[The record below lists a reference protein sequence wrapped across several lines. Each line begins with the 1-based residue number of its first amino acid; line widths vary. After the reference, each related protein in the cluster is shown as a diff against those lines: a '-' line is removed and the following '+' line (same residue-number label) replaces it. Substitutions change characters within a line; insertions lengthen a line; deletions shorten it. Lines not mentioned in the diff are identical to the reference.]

1 MKIKD
6 GFVLKE
12 LSGSYLVV
20 PLGSQVT
27 DFAHIIKLTETS
39 AFLWKKL
46 ESECEVEDLI
56 SALLQEYDVDRETA
70 TKGVN
75 SFVSKLK
82 ESNLLMS

>member
-12 LSGSYLVV
+12 LAGSFLVV
-20 PLGSQVT
+20 PLGSQVS

-46 ESECEVEDLI
+46 ESECEVEDLV

-82 ESNLLMS
+82 ESNLLM

>member
-6 GFVLKE
+6 GFLLKE
-12 LSGSYLVV
+12 LAGSFLVV
-20 PLGSQVT
+20 PLGSQVS

-46 ESECEVEDLI
+46 ESECEVEDLV

-82 ESNLLMS
+82 ESNLLM